1 METGVM
7 QSAAIQSGT
16 VQAGAVQSGAI
27 QSAAVQ
33 AGLAAQEV
41 LLHRKTDLPLPKK
54 GSNVYLLSGKKWRN
68 IECQQVK
75 EFKEIY
81 YRFDLV
87 LWDLCRVFDKI
98 NAESLAYSFPGIE
111 IPQEIG
117 IDSFTADILART
129 RITLADNESLLLRY
143 NRWGKGFCFFKFS
156 ADNQQEF
163 GLAVANYAQL
173 VSNAKIEAEIEAEN
187 EAENAAENT
196 AENTAENAEPAPIG
210 QMINKSLFVLNEAD
224 WIVAAEDDSCAK
236 YSRTEGKE
244 GKEGKEEKEEKEEKE
259 GKKMKIKHW
268 MSKKKEMPVFDDS
281 TREASPLDRTPNS
294 HPASGHPAF
303 GHPAC
308 GDPASGHTSSSHISF
323 EHHAFGHPAFGADSN
338 FTSEQNYLIDRAI
351 DAVERLQLTGL
362 PMELIKKLISVE
374 TRFSRIVITDKF
386 RIFLADYNNKEVVM
400 GPLPKV
406 IFLFFL
412 KHDREFMFSDLMDY
426 KEELLE
432 IYEKVSNR
440 GDKEK
445 MRQSIESLVDPTN
458 NSICEKCTA
467 VRKAFLEQITY
478 NVARNYFID
487 GRQGLPKKIHL
498 NRSLVVWD
506 AKI

>member
-1 METGVM
+1 METGIM
-7 QSAAIQSGT
+7 QAAAIQSGTVQAGTVQAGAVQSGAVQAGT

-33 AGLAAQEV
+33 SGLAAQEV

-173 VSNAKIEAEIEAEN
+173 VSNAKIEAE
-187 EAENAAENT
+187 NA
-196 AENTAENAEPAPIG
+196 AENAEPAPIG
-210 QMINKSLFVLNEAD
+210 QMINKSLFLLNEAD
-224 WIVAAEDDSCAK
+224 WIEAAEDDSCAK
-236 YSRTEGKE
+236 YSMTEG
-244 GKEGKEEKEEKEEKE
+244 KE

-281 TREASPLDRTPNS
+281 TREASPLNRTPNS
-294 HPASGHPAF
+294 HPASGHPATC
-303 GHPAC
+303 HPAF

-323 EHHAFGHPAFGADSN
+323 GQPATCHPAFGHPAFGHPAFGADSN

>member
-7 QSAAIQSGT
+7 QSAAIQSRT
-16 VQAGAVQSGAI
+16 VQAGVVQAGAI
-27 QSAAVQ
+27 LSAAVQ
-33 AGLAAQEV
+33 SGLAAQEV

-68 IECQQVK
+68 IECLQVK

-81 YRFDLV
+81 YRFNLV
-87 LWDLCRVFDKI
+87 LWDLCRVFDRI

-111 IPQEIG
+111 IQQEIG
-117 IDSFTADILART
+117 IDSFTADILARGG
-129 RITLADNESLLLRY
+129 ITLADNESLLLRY

-173 VSNAKIEAEIEAEN
+173 VSNAKIEAE
-187 EAENAAENT
+187 NAAENT
-196 AENTAENAEPAPIG
+196 SKNTAENAETAPIG
-210 QMINKSLFVLNEAD
+210 LMINNSEFVLNEAD
-224 WIVAAEDDSCAK
+224 WMEAAEDDSCAK
-236 YSRTEGKE
+236 YSRTKETEG
-244 GKEGKEEKEEKEEKE
+244 KEEKE

-281 TREASPLDRTPNS
+281 TREASPRDRTPNN
-294 HPASGHPAF
+294 HPASGHPATGHPAFRHPAF
-303 GHPAC
+303 GHP
-308 GDPASGHTSSSHISF
+308 
-323 EHHAFGHPAFGADSN
+323 AFGHPAFGADSN

>member
-1 METGVM
+1 MESGV
-7 QSAAIQSGT
+7 IY
-16 VQAGAVQSGAI
+16 
-27 QSAAVQ
+27 
-33 AGLAAQEV
+33 QEV
-41 LLHRKTDLPLPKK
+41 TLAPEVDVLLPRKESD
-54 GSNVYLLSGKKWRN
+54 VYLLSGKNWRN
-68 IECQQVK
+68 VECAAMT
-75 EFKEIY
+75 ELKEIY
-81 YRFDLV
+81 YGFDLI
-87 LWDLCRVFDKI
+87 LWDLTRVFDKI

-117 IDSFTADILART
+117 IDDFAAKILPAIGIDIAGNEVLLIRYSYEKRAFCYCKFAADDADSFK
-129 RITLADNESLLLRY
+129 
-143 NRWGKGFCFFKFS
+143 WHVCK
-156 ADNQQEF
+156 
-163 GLAVANYAQL
+163 YAQ
-173 VSNAKIEAEIEAEN
+173 KIHDKIYGIGDQPVIADFN
-187 EAENAAENT
+187 EDFCT
-196 AENTAENAEPAPIG
+196 
-210 QMINKSLFVLNEAD
+210 
-224 WIVAAEDDSCAK
+224 
-236 YSRTEGKE
+236 
-244 GKEGKEEKEEKEEKE
+244 
-259 GKKMKIKHW
+259 
-268 MSKKKEMPVFDDS
+268 
-281 TREASPLDRTPNS
+281 
-294 HPASGHPAF
+294 HPS
-303 GHPAC
+303 
-308 GDPASGHTSSSHISF
+308 
-323 EHHAFGHPAFGADSN
+323 FGADSK

-406 IFLFFL
+406 VLLFFL

-478 NVARNYFID
+478 NVARHYFID